1 MANPTYY
8 FKPRWQDHLNSTWT
22 SERIDTIATR
32 EGAQLLC
39 DSLLANKELIS
50 LPVPQSVMNNQIE
63 YTASYSFNELE
74 QHINSLLQ
82 AQLKLARGARIE
94 STYCIVLHQRLTL
107 LRRILYAYSFK
118 YDIKESV
125 KESSKESIKFG
136 AWYSDKHVVS
146 PAVATNERQ
155 HVTGSHALLEVAVKT
170 GLSLLFALLR
180 QSWYYSQLPDGP
192 QPNLCNQVL
201 RTALDVVKSLPVLS
215 LASESQLSSLGLE
228 TLTQVCSFLESTAD
242 PKSGATKSDRKL
254 CCELLLALA
263 AQRGSLPYLLE
274 WISMALQCSGSESCI
289 DKSLFFFV
297 LSSMKPVALPKY
309 DSPDDNIP
317 LYKAAMLMMQVIVNL
332 ACDYTM
338 SWGIN
343 QAGEM
348 NQNEM
353 DKCEVFV
360 WGSNSS
366 HQLAEEKTEKI
377 PFPKKSTAFS
387 NVRQVEAGQYCT
399 FVVHNNGE
407 VTACGKGS
415 YGRLGLGDS
424 DDQQTLKR
432 VIFDSRIKK
441 ISSSKGSDGHSL
453 ALSEDG
459 QVYSWGD
466 GDYGKLGHGNS
477 TTQRQPKMIGGHG
490 WWNVVS
496 ISAGFRHSAAVT
508 ADGFL
513 YTWGEGEFGRLGLG
527 DNVSHSVPTLVP
539 DLSGVGSVS
548 CGNSHTLVLSA
559 DGKTVWSFG
568 AGEGGKLGHG
578 DTNNVSRPKVID
590 ALVGLYLRKVVAGS
604 LFSIALTCNGSVL
617 AWGVGSCLGSGSS
630 DSMRTIP
637 TPIEDLASTH
647 VVDIAVGDTY
657 VLALTHDSGLYAWGN
672 NTMGQCGLGYLTSP
686 VTRPRR
692 VSSLDSVSICQIS
705 AGTSHAI
712 AWTAPPTDRQSVA
725 WHCPFCVELK
735 EGTFA
740 LLLAF
745 LQKYCSNFDGNGQEP
760 FCSKQEHEEFS
771 VLCLRLLCAHLS
783 LSHIAGSEPTSIFGA
798 QANPLRRYLFR
809 LVDIPLPKSVSMIV
823 TECLAVGASLL
834 LPPLRERLELLHS
847 LLPYGSHLSKGQKM
861 LLSIIV
867 TSLEERSQLSSLIS
881 LSGIKESEEIVE
893 KSNDYILVE
902 DLLQTLVQNLSLNTM
917 EILSNVELS
926 LGSNDENNWRSGLH
940 GSCHLR
946 DLLTSMHT
954 HLLSYAFFVENH
966 KQTPPSTK
974 LLQSHIKML
983 LPMAGELYAKM
994 AEIIT
999 KYPSI
1004 IDNLYDILYYSL
1016 GGFLLSNLIHSL
1028 LLFPV
1033 TYVQPMLSELIAIL
1047 APLDK
1052 LNRLLPLEADDSE
1065 VNTPT
1070 ASDPMPHNSWLWS
1083 IDLERACS
1091 LVIGQCFGGMVV
1103 GSQLT
1108 VQERETSYWL
1118 DKLLL
1123 ANGLEELPKTYDIRH
1138 IIEIFLSIA
1147 KADRTINPGEL
1158 YDKYME
1164 TIGLKESHFLRS
1176 AFGDGSRGNLHF
1188 SGQDIEGDKLLI
1200 SLRDYALT
1208 CDLANILD
1216 NIALVSTIRLF
1227 LLTLIKHSGINP
1239 YKTNNWTESCMLELY
1254 RAALRLRASLLCY
1267 DKELNEDFERND
1279 SDLSSD
1285 RNEKLKDISS
1295 LVEDRCIFLLVAVR
1309 GPENLFWLDKAEEK
1323 CSHESSIFIQRQS
1336 EEAKLGNSC
1345 KLFSFCNLVMEF
1357 VLDNAK
1363 NRNVSNL
1370 FAEKGSSTEVST
1382 LFYAMS
1388 AEQERAELRLTALHQ
1403 ILELSKASQDT
1414 SNKENSDEND
1424 DEFATS
1430 TTLLNCVQEHLLSGC
1445 FGLYELPSTQLLDYM
1460 ENIQTVPCSLK
1471 KEITK
1476 AIHSIYTIIIDSI
1489 KARVQNDDVKSQ
1501 RLQALTIYILSVR
1514 YFPEGL
1520 EHIVNCELLPA
1531 LVTISMTDPN
1541 STLSKAS
1548 NNLIR
1553 IIAISVGLYANELDI
1568 NVVKSVVDVLHI
1580 YLENLVKL
1588 LTPTI
1593 IDPSV
1598 EMYPLNQ
1605 ENREVEYRLSDLLLL
1620 LVNMC
1625 CSPIIREVVSTSSW
1639 SGALL
1644 ALLGVN
1650 QMGYPYL
1657 TVLKPRILVLELLGK
1672 LLPEQ
1677 TASNEDKEQ
1686 VIRVLFRQLSANMWT
1701 IPQILA
1707 ERQAYIKEMDLDSQ
1721 LERLMSPG
1729 GGGLLQGSSDDCL
1742 PVMEIGFDPEKCVSC
1757 TVETGNVLVH
1767 GQGRGYGL
1775 ANVSITSGCYQWKY
1789 LILKEHKGNEGTC
1802 IGLAKCPLKDF
1813 SHRTTSDMWLYR
1825 AYSGNLYHGGELP
1838 LCLPSFTQ
1846 GDVITAVL
1854 DLDSRTISFG
1864 KNGDEPII
1872 AFQDID
1878 PSTAL
1883 YPCVMFYSTNPGEKV
1898 EIFDMQMSGAPRELL
1913 AGDPQCAP
1921 VPVLL
1926 AEAYIHL
1933 IRTLHNTDFWCSQ
1946 INECLIER
1954 LNQAKEILPELKI
1967 DLLPEDEKEL
1977 NLHEPVASDLKL
1989 KNGTESN
1996 SEFHEDMVVEKEI
2009 DYDQLCKEVWPAL
2022 VVIGGLDHGLR
2033 VGGLCL
2039 HKQSGRKATILGT
2052 LKQGMTNVKIMW
2064 HDADYAISDCPLTS
2078 LEPYNAVTFDATK
2091 LPYIPPEIWLY
2102 MARLSGF
2109 TSEIELP
2116 AINLTQSELEVISD
2130 VNPETERPAEK
2141 NAYFTRSVETLSN
2154 EMVTTIIGEVTR
2166 RGSTDFVAP
2175 TPEELEAERR
2185 ALDVTVAA
2193 KWAVNGKLLD
2203 CEGSSLRIIMVQL
2216 AAMKSLAALF
2226 ACNKYSEVLL
2236 DPSVLNQTTKD
2247 DELKDEE
2254 KKNFSVVRDKY
2265 LRESLRFILR
2275 CFVEKS
2281 IEVFEVPWLNN
2292 LRDLERVLSIIHSSY
2307 VKASAEHHHRVPQL
2321 EARVKA
2327 LGNAHRYSVSGSSL
2341 PPQDSIQCPTSQHN
2355 KPVPSTSTSTTCSKS
2370 FQSIPMLMGRL
2381 SLNTL
2386 CDKLVSSSSTTAVR
2400 SPSPSQFPIAAPL
2413 LEMGFSFR
2421 HIQKAIHATGNTGA
2435 LAAASI
2441 NQLATWMLEHPC
2453 IDSDIMSVDSPGQEA
2468 PTPPEPLRGS
2478 TLFSL
2483 DIESTTTRRGMQ
2495 PTRRRPCSDIR
2506 NYLAERSASVL
2517 DRYREREHVRGEAG
2531 PLCSQSTQTLADIAV
2546 NSLST
2551 GSSSSS
2557 SNVPLSTSVGG
2568 QCGLCRRRYN
2578 QLASHMLS
2586 VHPGCGT
2593 VWSPSI
2599 CGNVYGSDYVLCSDC
2614 QDMYNGVRDER
2625 LPSVPQ
2631 AQPPNLMADKINT
2644 KVASPNFN
2652 GSVDVLKLEELY
2664 NKFMEKNHTAVPD
2677 LVPLSIPDPLG
2688 ASFIPVV
2695 CQSSTPV
2702 MSPIGPL
2709 NQSDTPLGEQA
2720 ANLTSSKDRITAL
2733 QRVCEA
2739 SQISLSRS
2747 VVMNALGHLTSS
2759 GTKSNLTYG
2768 LNAIGLSDVRKVV
2781 RLMSLMAGTNSK
2793 ALSNLSSAIASVI
2806 STDESASK
2814 LVIFMCAQE
2823 LLSLANG
2830 EDADGNTFESSFAV
2844 IQALVEMLTSEG
2856 ESLFGEKKDEDKI
2869 PGSPIETKVV
2879 SPLLLANALA
2889 ACAMSNKVEPK
2900 YRQWATQQLV
2910 VCLAIKS
2917 SVLPNHILET
2927 LNMADLSGVLTRSVV
2942 CSLQG
2947 HDNRINSLAWHPS
2960 HRHLASC
2967 GYDSTVR
2974 VWCPETGALEQ
2985 TFVYRKSLAVYG
2997 SELHGELISHLSWS
3011 SSGRYLSAAMQASL
3025 NIWHLNED
3033 GKVSGECF
3041 IDSDTDWITAVCWP
3055 STRQNLEEGE
3065 SCLVGCVNGIVSL
3078 ITVRHTMFNKLEL
3091 INASQPNAS
3100 VVQIAWYAEEKPFA
3114 IAFSD
3119 GTIRLGL
3126 KSTLER
3132 TTVIE
3137 AHQNAVTYIQWCP
3150 GIDLLASCG
3159 NQDKQVQIWS
3169 SYEGTWKRSYS
3180 LKHGHDPSI
3189 FAWSPI
3195 IGKGVRPLLLAVGTI
3210 NGMIYVWLISLP
3222 NEVVEPRILHSL
3234 QGHLYNPIKSLS
3246 INLEGTVLVSGC
3258 GKGTSGVLNM
3268 WSLLDGCVIQT
3279 HTGSGGVQS
3288 LAWMSSI
3295 GLAVAFARSKDISII
3310 RCSRASSILPIARH
3324 NLMKRGVFGL
3334 HTAPC
3339 LTAFIENLPVHMF
3352 KQYNYENP
3360 YVSSGKH
3367 LIYSDYLKCLVALA
3381 LSLSFEKALCY
3392 NRSPPNYE
3400 DSTSF
3405 VPEASWLRLVS
3416 QAAEASKALI
3426 CRTIFPSEF
3435 LLHKPE
3441 IAQPEYWPMACDNE
3455 VWTLKAD
3462 EEIMSWATGLP
3473 QDWQLGSKCNA
3484 YLWGNGRHGQLAEI
3498 GHSSPKPVLCES
3510 FSNAQQII
3518 CGQNCTFVVQANGVV
3533 LSCGEGSYGRLG
3545 QGHADDLHSLSIISS
3560 LQGFVIVQLATSC
3573 GSDGHSLALAES
3585 GEVFSWGDG
3594 DYGKLGHG
3602 NGDRQRRPRQIEAL
3616 QGEDVVQVACGFKH
3630 SAVVTSDGK
3639 LFTFG
3644 NGDYGR
3650 LGHGNTLNKK
3660 LPDRVASFHGIPI
3673 GQVAC
3678 GLNHTVCVS
3687 SNGTMC
3693 WSFGEGDYGKLG
3705 LGNTSTYH
3713 TPQKI
3718 EALYREVIKKVC
3730 CGAQFTVFLTQDGR
3744 VFTCGMERLIGLP
3757 ESRYSG
3763 SNRPQL
3769 VSSLSPHFIQDIACG
3784 AEHTLALSSEG
3795 LVFGWGTNSDAQLGL
3810 GHSALS
3816 VKLPALIAIL
3826 SDKNIRQISTGR
3838 THSAAWT
3845 VPPVPRRIPGVSR
3858 GAQFGMPQS
3867 VPSQYGHLQ
3876 NFPIPAIQARLSLLY
3891 HFSDSLFQC
3900 WRFLPLCAQESVWAQ
3915 IPPYV
3920 WLGSPQLRALL
3931 SPRVYTLPLVRCI
3944 GRTMVQGRNYGPQV
3958 TARRLATRKCPAV
3971 EPIFTQVASQI
3982 VKMDPADLRL
3992 PSRAWKVKLVG
4003 EGADDAGGVFDDTIT
4018 EMCEEMLSGAVPLL
4032 IPTPNTV
4039 NDTGY
4044 SRDRYL
4050 LNPALTDPHHLT
4062 WFKFLGILFGVAIRT
4077 KKPVALPLSTLVWKL
4092 LVKEIVSWDDLE
4104 ENDALYAQ
4112 SLRGIRD
4119 IHLSGVTEE
4128 NFHEVIPLECFEGT
4142 SWNGKMVPIVPGGR
4156 SIPLTF
4162 MNRLQYVEQAVNFR
4176 LHEMDLQIAAVRE
4189 GMSWIIPVPLLHL
4202 ITASHM
4208 ELLVCGLPHIS
4219 IPLLKKIVR
4228 YRDLDA
4234 GNPLIQWLWSALE
4247 SFTDAE
4253 KVLFMR
4259 FVSGRSRLPANL
4271 ADVSQRFQVMKVDRA
4286 VDGLPTAQTCFF
4298 QLRLPPYSSPE
4309 MLADRLR
4316 YAINCCR
4323 SIDMDNYM
4331 LTRNMDVA
4339 SDDEY

>member
-8 FKPRWQDHLNSTWT
+8 FKPRWQDQLNSTWA

-39 DSLLANKELIS
+39 DSLLANKELIT
-50 LPVPQSVMNNQIE
+50 LPVPQSVVNNQIE

-74 QHINSLLQ
+74 QHVTSLLQ
-82 AQLKLARGARIE
+82 AQFKLARSARIE

-107 LRRILYAYSFK
+107 LRRILYAYSAK
-118 YDIKESV
+118 YDIKESLKLGLRSND
-125 KESSKESIKFG
+125 KESVSS
-136 AWYSDKHVVS
+136 SVVQS
-146 PAVATNERQ
+146 ERQ
-155 HVTGSHALLEVAVKT
+155 HLSGSQALLEVAVKS
-170 GLSLLFALLR
+170 GLSLLFALLK
-180 QSWYYSQLPDGP
+180 QSWHYAQLPGGP
-192 QPNLCNQVL
+192 QTNLCSEVL
-201 RTALDVVKSLPVLS
+201 RTALDVVNSLPVLS
-215 LASESQLSSLGLE
+215 LANENQLSPLGSE
-228 TLTQVCSFLESTAD
+228 TLIQVCHFLTTMAD
-242 PKSGATKSDRKL
+242 PLSGATKADRKL
-254 CCELLLALA
+254 CCELLLAIA
-263 AQRGSLPYLLE
+263 VQRGSLPHLLE
-274 WISMALQCSGSESCI
+274 WITMALKCSGPDSFL
-289 DKSLFFFV
+289 DKVFF
-297 LSSMKPVALPKY
+297 LSILTNMRPNSMPKL
-309 DSPDDNIP
+309 DNCEQTIP
-317 LYKAAMLMMQVIVNL
+317 LHKAAMMIMHVVVNL

-338 SWGIN
+338 GWGLHS
-343 QAGEM
+343 GEPS
-348 NQNEM
+348 QNEQ

-377 PFPKKSTAFS
+377 PFPKKSTAFM
-387 NVRQVEAGQYCT
+387 NVRQIEAGQYCT

-424 DDQQTLKR
+424 DDQPTLKR
-432 VIFDSRIKK
+432 VVFDSRIKR

-459 QVYSWGD
+459 NVYSWGD
-466 GDYGKLGHGNS
+466 GDYGKLGHGNP
-477 TTQRQPKMIGGHG
+477 TTQRQPKMIGGRG
-490 WWNVVS
+490 WWNV
-496 ISAGFRHSAAVT
+496 INICAGFRHSAAVT
-508 ADGFL
+508 TEGYL
-513 YTWGEGEFGRLGLG
+513 YTWGEGEFGKLGHG
-527 DNVSHSVPTLVP
+527 DTVSHNTPTLVA

-548 CGNSHTLVLSA
+548 CGNTHTLVLSA

-568 AGEGGKLGHG
+568 SGEWGKLGHG
-578 DTNNVSRPKVID
+578 DTVNVLRPKVID
-590 ALVGLYLRKVVAGS
+590 ALVGLYLRKVVAGNH
-604 LFSIALTCNGSVL
+604 FSIALTCNGSVL
-617 AWGVGSCLGSGSS
+617 AWGTGPCLGTGNSEST
-630 DSMRTIP
+630 RLIP
-637 TPIEDLASTH
+637 TPVEDLASTH

-657 VLALTHDSGLYAWGN
+657 VLALTHDSGLLAWGN

-686 VTRPRR
+686 VSRPRR
-692 VSSLDSVSICQIS
+692 VTSLDSVSICQIS

-712 AWTAPPTDRQSVA
+712 AWTAPPTDRQAVA
-725 WHCPFCVELK
+725 WHCPFCVELR

-745 LQKYCSNFDGNGQEP
+745 LEKYCSSFGGTLQEP
-760 FCSKQEHEEFS
+760 FSSHQEHEEFA

-783 LSHIAGSEPTSIFGA
+783 LSHIAGSDTSLIFGA

-809 LVDIPLPKSVSMIV
+809 LVDISLPKSVSMIV
-823 TECLAVGASLL
+823 TECLSVGASLL

-881 LSGIKESEEIVE
+881 LSGIKESEDMIE
-893 KSNDYILVE
+893 KSRDYILVE

-917 EILSNVELS
+917 EVLSSIESCLEE
-926 LGSNDENNWRSGLH
+926 NDESSWRSGLT

-946 DLLTSMHT
+946 DLLTSLHI
-954 HLLSYAFFVENH
+954 HLLAYAFFVEPH
-966 KQTPPSTK
+966 KQMPPSTK
-974 LLQSHIKML
+974 LLQNHIKML
-983 LPMAGELYAKM
+983 LPMAGELFTKM
-994 AEIIT
+994 TEIIT
-999 KYPSI
+999 NFPSVT
-1004 IDNLYDILYYSL
+1004 DKLFDILYFSL

-1033 TYVQPMLSELIAIL
+1033 TYVQPMLSELISIL

-1052 LNRLLPLEADDSE
+1052 LNRLLPIETDDSE

-1070 ASDPMPHNSWLWS
+1070 ATNPQTQASWMWAL
-1083 IDLERACS
+1083 DLERACG

-1118 DKLLL
+1118 DKPIL

-1176 AFGDGSRGNLHF
+1176 AFTNTTQGNLHF
-1188 SGQDIEGDKLLI
+1188 SEQDIESDKLLV
-1200 SLRDYALT
+1200 SLRDYAST
-1208 CDLANILD
+1208 FDLGNILD
-1216 NIALVSTIRLF
+1216 NITLISTTRLF

-1239 YKTNNWTESCMLELY
+1239 YKTDNWTEPSMLELY

-1267 DKELNEDFERND
+1267 DKEGEED
-1279 SDLSSD
+1279 LD
-1285 RNEKLKDISS
+1285 RNENDFSDRDGKLKEISA
-1295 LVEDRCIFLLVAVR
+1295 LVEERCIFLLVAAR
-1309 GPENLFWLDKAEEK
+1309 GPKKLFWLDKTEEK
-1323 CSHESSIFIQRQS
+1323 CGHESTIFITRLN
-1336 EEAKLGNSC
+1336 EEMKQTNTC
-1345 KLFSFCNLVMEF
+1345 KLFAFCNLVMEF
-1357 VLDNAK
+1357 VLDSAK
-1363 NRNVSNL
+1363 NKNGTTM
-1370 FAEKGSSTEVST
+1370 FPDKGSSTEVST
-1382 LFYAMS
+1382 LYYSMS
-1388 AEQERAELRLTALHQ
+1388 AEHERAELRLTAFHQ
-1403 ILELSKASQDT
+1403 ILELLKTHQD
-1414 SNKENSDEND
+1414 SGDKDEVGV
-1424 DEFATS
+1424 ESEECATS

-1445 FGLYELPSTQLLDYM
+1445 FGLCDELPSTQLLDYM
-1460 ENIQTVPCSLK
+1460 EHIQTVPCFLK
-1471 KEITK
+1471 TQITE
-1476 AIHSIYTIIIDSI
+1476 AVHSIYTIMIESI
-1489 KARVQNDDVKSQ
+1489 KSRVLTDDVKNQ
-1501 RLQALTIYILSVR
+1501 KLQALTVYILSVR

-1520 EHIVNCELLPA
+1520 THIVKCDLLPS

-1553 IIAISVGLYANELDI
+1553 IIAISVGLYASELDLSI
-1568 NVVKSVVDVLHI
+1568 VKSVIEVLHV

-1588 LTPTI
+1588 LTPVI
-1593 IDPSV
+1593 IDPSI
-1598 EMYPLNQ
+1598 EMFPLNQ
-1605 ENREVEYRLSDLLLL
+1605 DNKEVEYRLSDLLLL
-1620 LVNMC
+1620 LVSMC
-1625 CSPIIREVVSTSSW
+1625 CSPVIREVVSTSSW

-1650 QMGYPYL
+1650 NLGQPYL
-1657 TVLKPRILVLELLGK
+1657 TVLKPRLLVLELLGK

-1686 VIRVLFRQLSANMWT
+1686 VVRVLFRQLSANMWT

-1707 ERQAYIKEMDLDSQ
+1707 DKLAYVKEMDLDVQ
-1721 LERLMSPG
+1721 LERLTSPG
-1729 GGGLLQGSSDDCL
+1729 STGGILQGGSGEECL
-1742 PVMEIGFDPEKCVSC
+1742 PVMEIGFDPEKSMCC
-1757 TVETGNVLVH
+1757 TVEGSNTLVH

-1775 ANVSITSGCYQWKY
+1775 GNVSITSGCYQWKY
-1789 LILKEHKGNEGTC
+1789 LISKEHKGNEGTC
-1802 IGLAKCPLKDF
+1802 IGLSKWPLKDY

-1846 GDVITAVL
+1846 GDVVTAVL
-1854 DLDSRTISFG
+1854 DLDARTLSFG

-1878 PSTAL
+1878 PSTPL

-1898 EIFDMQMSGAPRELL
+1898 KIYEMQVSGAPRELL

-1933 IRTLHNTDFWCSQ
+1933 IRTLHNTEFWSSQ

-1954 LNQAKEILPELKI
+1954 LNQAKELLPELKI
-1967 DLLPEDEKEL
+1967 DLNFEAEKHL
-1977 NLHEPVASDLKL
+1977 LKDGAVDVQ
-1989 KNGTESN
+1989 KNSVVGKDSTKE
-1996 SEFHEDMVVEKEI
+1996 EIIVEKDI
-2009 DYDQLCKEVWPAL
+2009 DFDQLCKEVWPAL
-2022 VVIGGLDHGLR
+2022 VIIGGLDHGLR
-2033 VGGLCL
+2033 VGGICL

-2052 LKQGMTNVKIMW
+2052 LKQGMSNVKVMW
-2064 HDADYAISDCPLTS
+2064 HDMDYSISDCPVTS
-2078 LEPYNAVTFDATK
+2078 LEPFEDTPFDATK
-2091 LPYIPPEIWLY
+2091 LCNVPSEVWLY
-2102 MARLSGF
+2102 IARLSGF

-2116 AINLTQSELEVISD
+2116 ELNLTPSELEVITD
-2130 VNPETERPAEK
+2130 TTGETERPTEK
-2141 NAYFTRSVETLSN
+2141 GPYCTRSVESLSN
-2154 EMVTTIIGEVTR
+2154 EMVTNIIGEVTR
-2166 RGSTDFVAP
+2166 RGSADLVAP
-2175 TPEELEAERR
+2175 TPEELEEQRR
-2185 ALDVTVAA
+2185 ALDVSVAA

-2203 CEGSSLRIIMVQL
+2203 NEGSMLRITMVQL
-2216 AAMKSLAALF
+2216 AAMKTLASLF
-2226 ACNKYSEVLL
+2226 ACNKYSELLL
-2236 DPSVLNQTTKD
+2236 DPSVLNST
-2247 DELKDEE
+2247 KDEE
-2254 KKNFSVVRDKY
+2254 FKDEDKKEFYLVHDESLRDT
-2265 LRESLRFILR
+2265 LRFILR

-2292 LRDLERVLSIIHSSY
+2292 MRDLERVMSIIHSSF
-2307 VKASAEHHHRVPQL
+2307 VKASAEHRHRVPQL

-2327 LGNAHRYSVSGSSL
+2327 LGNAQRYSSAGTPL
-2341 PPQDSIQCPTSQHN
+2341 PPQETLQCSTSQHN
-2355 KPVPSTSTSTTCSKS
+2355 KPMPSTSNGSNRL
-2370 FQSIPMLMGRL
+2370 FQSGIPMLMGPL
-2381 SLNTL
+2381 SLNSVL
-2386 CDKLVSSSSTTAVR
+2386 PDKLVSSAPVSAVR
-2400 SPSPSQFPIAAPL
+2400 SPSPSQLPIAAPL
-2413 LEMGFSFR
+2413 LEMGFTLR
-2421 HIQKAIHATGNTGA
+2421 HIQKAIHATGNTGE
-2435 LAAASI
+2435 LAASSI

-2453 IDSDIMSVDSPGQEA
+2453 IDSDIMSVDSPSQDT
-2468 PTPPEPLRGS
+2468 PTLPETTVRS
-2478 TLFSL
+2478 ISSLFSL
-2483 DIESTTTRRGMQ
+2483 DIESSSQRRCIA
-2495 PTRRRPCSDIR
+2495 PRPRRPGPSDIR
-2506 NYLAERSASVL
+2506 SYLADRSALVL

-2551 GSSSSS
+2551 GSSS
-2557 SNVPLSTSVGG
+2557 NVTLSTSVGG
-2568 QCGLCRRRYN
+2568 QCGLCRRRYT

-2586 VHPGCGT
+2586 VHPGCGA
-2593 VWSPSI
+2593 VWSPSV
-2599 CGNVYGSDYVLCSDC
+2599 CGHVYGSDYILCNDC
-2614 QDMYNGVRDER
+2614 QDMYSGVRDER
-2625 LPSVPQ
+2625 LPSVSQ
-2631 AQPPNLMADKINT
+2631 VQTPNLMADNINT
-2644 KVASPNFN
+2644 KDTSPNFS
-2652 GSVDVLKLEELY
+2652 GSVDLLKLEELN
-2664 NKFMEKNHTAVPD
+2664 NKFMERNNSGPE
-2677 LVPLSIPDPLG
+2677 LVPLNSPDPLG
-2688 ASFIPVV
+2688 ASFIPTV
-2695 CQSSTPV
+2695 CNSSLPL
-2702 MSPIGPL
+2702 MSSNGL
-2709 NQSDTPLGEQA
+2709 TNQSDTPLGEQA
-2720 ANLTSSKDRITAL
+2720 SLLTSSKDRVTAL
-2733 QRVCEA
+2733 RRVTQA
-2739 SQISLSRS
+2739 TQISLSRS
-2747 VVMNALGHLTSS
+2747 VVMNALRQLTSS

-2768 LNAIGLSDVRKVV
+2768 LKAIGLSDVRKIV
-2781 RLMSLMAGTNSK
+2781 RLMSLMAGNNSK
-2793 ALSNLSSAIASVI
+2793 SLSNLSSAMASII
-2806 STDESASK
+2806 SSDEVASK

-2823 LLSLANG
+2823 LLLLANG
-2830 EDADGNTFESSFAV
+2830 EETEAASFENSFAV
-2844 IQALVEMLTSEG
+2844 IQALVEMLTSHG
-2856 ESLFGEKKDEDKI
+2856 GSLFNEKKDEDKI
-2869 PGSPIETKVV
+2869 PGSPVDTKTL
-2879 SPLLLANALA
+2879 SPLLLANALS
-2889 ACAMSNKVEPK
+2889 ACAMSSKVEPK

-2910 VCLAIKS
+2910 VCLAMKS
-2917 SVLPNHILET
+2917 TILPNHILET
-2927 LNMADLSGVLTRSVV
+2927 LNMADLSDVLPRSPI
-2942 CSLQG
+2942 SILQG
-2947 HDNRINSLAWHPS
+2947 HDNRISCLAWHPS

-2974 VWCPETGALEQ
+2974 VWCPESGALEQ

-3025 NIWHLNED
+3025 NIWHLNDD

-3055 STRQNLEEGE
+3055 TSRQNVEDGE

-3078 ITVRHTMFNKLEL
+3078 ITVRHTMFSKLEL
-3091 INASQPNAS
+3091 IHASQPNAS
-3100 VVQIAWYAEEKPFA
+3100 VVQISWYSEDKPFA
-3114 IAFSD
+3114 VAFSD
-3119 GTIRLGL
+3119 GTIRLGIR
-3126 KSTLER
+3126 SALER
-3132 TTVIE
+3132 TIILE
-3137 AHQNAVTYIQWCP
+3137 AHQSTIINIQWCP
-3150 GIDLLASCG
+3150 GLDLLASCG
-3159 NQDKQVQIWS
+3159 NQDKQIQIWS
-3169 SYEGTWKRSYS
+3169 SFDGTWKRSYS
-3180 LKHGHDPSI
+3180 LKHDHDPST
-3189 FAWSPI
+3189 FTWSPV
-3195 IGKGVRPLLLAVGTI
+3195 IGKGVRPLLLAVGTVT
-3210 NGMIYVWLISLP
+3210 GMIYVWLISLP
-3222 NEVVEPRILHSL
+3222 SDAVEPKLLHSL
-3234 QGHLYNPIKSLS
+3234 QGHLYNPIKSLA
-3246 INLEGTVLVSGC
+3246 INMEGTILASGC
-3258 GKGTSGVLNM
+3258 GKGNSGVLNL
-3268 WSLLDGCVIQT
+3268 WSLLDGCVSQT
-3279 HTGSGGVQS
+3279 HTGSGGVQALS
-3288 LAWMSSI
+3288 WMSSI
-3295 GLAVAFARSKDISII
+3295 GLAVAFARSKDVSVI
-3310 RCSRASSILPIARH
+3310 RCTRSSSVLPIARQ
-3324 NLMKRGVFGL
+3324 NLMKRGIFGL

-3339 LTAFIENLPVHMF
+3339 LTAFIENLHVHMF
-3352 KQYNYENP
+3352 KQYNYETPFVN
-3360 YVSSGKH
+3360 SGKH

-3400 DSTSF
+3400 DSSTI
-3405 VPEASWLRLVS
+3405 VAEGSWLRMVS
-3416 QAAEASKALI
+3416 IAAEASKALI
-3426 CRTIFPSEF
+3426 CRTAFPPEF
-3435 LLHKPE
+3435 LSHKPD

-3455 VWTLKAD
+3455 VWGLKED
-3462 EEIMSWATGLP
+3462 EEIMSWATSQP
-3473 QDWQLGSKCNA
+3473 QDWQLGSKCKA

-3518 CGQNCTFVVQANGVV
+3518 CGQNCTFVIQANGVV

-3545 QGHADDLHSLSIISS
+3545 QGHADDLHSLSVISS

-3602 NGDRQRRPRQIEAL
+3602 NGDRQRRPRQIETL

-3650 LGHGNTLNKK
+3650 LGHGTTSNKK
-3660 LPDRVASFHGIPI
+3660 IPERVTGFQGVPI

-3687 SNGTMC
+3687 SNGTRV

-3705 LGNTSTYH
+3705 LGNTTTYH
-3713 TPQKI
+3713 TPQKV
-3718 EALYREVIKKVC
+3718 EALYGEVIKKVC

-3763 SNRPQL
+3763 NNRPQL
-3769 VSSLSPHFIQDIACG
+3769 VSSLSPHFIDDIAVG

-3826 SDKNIRQISTGR
+3826 SDKDIKQISTGR

-3845 VPPVPRRIPGVSR
+3845 VPPVPRRIPGVAR
-3858 GAQFGMPQS
+3858 GAQFGLPQFI
-3867 VPSQYGHLQ
+3867 PSQYGHLQ
-3876 NFPIPAIQARLSLLY
+3876 NIPIPAIQARLSLLH
-3891 HFSDSLFQC
+3891 HFSDTLYQS

-3920 WLGSPQLRALL
+3920 WLGSPQLRAIL

-3958 TARRLATRKCPAV
+3958 TARRLATRRCPAV
-3971 EPIFTQVASQI
+3971 DPIFTQVASQI

-4032 IPTPNTV
+4032 IPTPNTI

-4050 LNPALTDPHHLT
+4050 LNPSLTDPHHLT

-4077 KKPVALPLSTLVWKL
+4077 KKPVALPLSSLVWKL
-4092 LVKEIVSWDDLE
+4092 LVKETVSWDDLE

-4142 SWNGKMVPIVPGGR
+4142 SWTGKMVPIVAGGR

-4162 MNRLQYVEQAVNFR
+4162 QNRLQYVEQAVNFR
-4176 LHEMDLQIAAVRE
+4176 LHEMDCQISAVRE

-4202 ITASHM
+4202 VTASHM

-4228 YRDLDA
+4228 YRDLEA
-4234 GNPLIQWLWSALE
+4234 GSPLIQWLWAALE

-4271 ADVSQRFQVMKVDRA
+4271 ADVSQRFQVMRVDRA

-4331 LTRNMDVA
+4331 LTRNMEVG